1 MMQPNALFVYGTL
14 APNRPNHH
22 IMTPIAGGE
31 WVSAYA
37 FGELLPN
44 GFGASLGYPALIPA
58 DDGQKVQGFIFT
70 SDELADHW
78 DRLDDFEGVGYD
90 RVIIT
95 AYLQTGESVT
105 AYVYALA
112 DKDIQDF
119 KQLFKK

>member
-1 MMQPNALFVYGTL
+1 MPIPNALFVYGTL

-22 IMTPIAGGE
+22 IMTPIVGGE

-70 SDELADHW
+70 SDEMTNHW
-78 DRLDDFEGVGYD
+78 DKLDDFEGEGYD

-95 AYLQTGESVT
+95 AYLETGESVT

-112 DKDIQDF
+112 DKEIKSFRQVW
-119 KQLFKK
+119 

>member
-1 MMQPNALFVYGTL
+1 MMPTANALFVYGTL
-14 APNRPNHH
+14 TPNRSNHH
-22 IMTPIAGGE
+22 IMTPIAGGK
-31 WVSAYA
+31 WVSAYV

-44 GFGASLGYPALIPA
+44 GFGASLGYPAFIPA
-58 DDGQKVQGFIFT
+58 DDGQKVHGFIFT
-70 SDELADHW
+70 SDELTNHW

-112 DKDIQDF
+112 DRDLQNF
-119 KQLFKK
+119 KQQK